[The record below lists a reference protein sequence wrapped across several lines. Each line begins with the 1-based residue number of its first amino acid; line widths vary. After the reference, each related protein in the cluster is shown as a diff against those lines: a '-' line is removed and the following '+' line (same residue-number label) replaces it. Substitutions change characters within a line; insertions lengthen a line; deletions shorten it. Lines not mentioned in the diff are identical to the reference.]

1 MVEYI
6 YVKQVV
12 MSIMSLLVPYSILVF
27 YIRSIE
33 KSITIYLT
41 IFLVSFIVYSLLQYD
56 RLNIVIY
63 LTLYLLAMIIYKLKR
78 RQCEIKKY
86 RIEYKDII
94 YIILI
99 VALSILSYFIP
110 INQNWDF
117 YTFYAQIIY
126 SSIGHTLAPLFNNIQ
141 IMMLV
146 TLKEFGILP
155 RFVAT
160 FFLINLLLLLYKFF
174 EKNMIFTLLLITN
187 IPIYVSLVN
196 ENNYLELSSL
206 TLLMLFLVNYYR
218 YGSNNIYTKLSGLL
232 LFFTKGNLSFVIGS
246 YVNLILTIQT
256 IINIFKKN
264 KKNVI
269 YDLIYLILLGATI
282 TYFINNYIKYFAIN
296 FEVFFMFQ
304 FLTLNILQ
312 SEEWFSIV
320 SGFIQLPTY
329 QSILMKLSN
338 ILNPIYNLFIP
349 FLMFIIS
356 KKYKAL
362 ISINLS
368 RFEVGLLSI
377 YILYIFSPFFP
388 TTDTFS
394 NIFTI
399 RYYIFFTF
407 LIFLIFLKKI
417 ELKNNLFYYMV
428 AFVSLFFYCINILES
443 GPFMK
448 EKLILNYLNSL
459 HIYHMLSIGFL
470 FLLFYY
476 LPPSINKYKINF
488 IVQLILY
495 LFILGISVI
504 IILIFVYPLIVT
516 SYSLRF
522 FTDSTEYNCLVHAL
536 FPKLY
541 NEYFKS
547 YCENDAIL
555 IDISH
560 KCRYVYS
567 IGGIYSPSVLYISNI
582 TVFIRGGH
590 ISLLPFILY
599 DLKLHN
605 LTSYHYIV
613 NKYSYLKSFQF
624 PSNLCFQIPSPN
636 HKEFAFIKSI
646 KMLNQTSISF
656 SIIYSTIIINPKP
669 IGVYNYY
676 IIYNVTNPLSNS

>member
-12 MSIMSLLVPYSILVF
+12 MSIISLLVPYSILVF

-33 KSITIYLT
+33 KSLTIYLT
-41 IFLVSFIVYSLLQYD
+41 IFLVSFIVYSLSQYD
-56 RLNIVIY
+56 RLNILMYI
-63 LTLYLLAMIIYKLKR
+63 TLYLLAMIIYKLKR

-86 RIEYKDII
+86 RIEFKDII

-126 SSIGHTLAPLFNNIQ
+126 SSIGYTLAPLFNNIQ

-155 RFVAT
+155 RFVAI

-174 EKNMIFTLLLITN
+174 EKNIIFTLLLITN
-187 IPIYVSLVN
+187 ISIYVSLVN

-206 TLLMLFLVNYYR
+206 TLLTLFLVNYYR
-218 YGSNNIYTKLSGLL
+218 YSFNNIYTKLSGLL

-264 KKNVI
+264 KKNVT

-329 QSILMKLSN
+329 QSILIKLSN

-388 TTDTFS
+388 TTSTFS
-394 NIFTI
+394 DIFTI
-399 RYYIFFTF
+399 RYYIFFVL

-417 ELKNNLFYYMV
+417 YSKDNLFYYMV
-428 AFVSLFFYCINILES
+428 AFVSLFFYSINILEN

-459 HIYHMLSIGFL
+459 HIYHMVSLGFL
-470 FLLFYY
+470 FMLFYY
-476 LPPSINKYKINF
+476 LPLSINNYKINF
-488 IVQLILY
+488 IFQLVLY
-495 LFILGISVI
+495 LFILSISV
-504 IILIFVYPLIVT
+504 IILIFVYPLVVT
-516 SYSLRF
+516 SYSLKF
-522 FTDSTEYNCLVHAL
+522 FTDSTEYNCLVHVL

-541 NEYFKS
+541 NEYFMS

-560 KCRYVYS
+560 KCQYVYS
-567 IGGIYSPSVLYISNI
+567 IGGIYAPSVLYISNI

-590 ISLLPFILY
+590 ISFLPFILY
-599 DLKLHN
+599 DVKFHN
-605 LTSYHYIV
+605 LTSYYSIV
-613 NKYSYLKSFQF
+613 NKYSYLKAFQF
-624 PSNLCFQIPSPN
+624 PSNLCFQIVLPN
-636 HKEFAFIKSI
+636 HKEYAFMKTIET
-646 KMLNQTSISF
+646 LNRTSISF

>member
-12 MSIMSLLVPYSILVF
+12 MSIMLLLVPYSILVF

-33 KSITIYLT
+33 KSLTIYLT
-41 IFLVSFIVYSLLQYD
+41 IFLVSFIVYSLLQY
-56 RLNIVIY
+56 RLNILIY
-63 LTLYLLAMIIYKLKR
+63 VTLYLLVMIIYKLKR

-99 VALSILSYFIP
+99 TALSILSYFIP

-126 SSIGHTLAPLFNNIQ
+126 NPIVHSVAPLFNNIQ
-141 IMMLV
+141 LMMLV
-146 TLKEFGILP
+146 TLKEYGILP
-155 RFVAT
+155 RFVAI
-160 FFLINLLLLLYKFF
+160 FFLINFLLLLYKFF
-174 EKNMIFTLLLITN
+174 EKNIIFTLLLITN

-218 YGSNNIYTKLSGLL
+218 YGLNNIYTKLSGLL
-232 LFFTKGNLSFVIGS
+232 IFFTKGNLSFVIGP
-246 YVNLILTIQT
+246 YVNLILAIQT
-256 IINIFKKN
+256 IFNIFKKN
-264 KKNVI
+264 KKNI
-269 YDLIYLILLGATI
+269 IDDLIYLFLLGLTI
-282 TYFINNYIKYFAIN
+282 IYFINNYIKYFAIN
-296 FEVFFMFQ
+296 FEVFFMLQ

-312 SEEWFSIV
+312 SETWFSIV
-320 SGFIQLPTY
+320 SGFIQSPIY
-329 QSILMKLSN
+329 QSILIKLSN

-349 FLMFIIS
+349 FLMLMFS

-362 ISINLS
+362 KSINLS

-377 YILYIFSPFFP
+377 YIVYIFSPFFP
-388 TTDTFS
+388 TTNTFS
-394 NIFTI
+394 DIFTI

-417 ELKNNLFYYMV
+417 YLKDNLFYYMV

-448 EKLILNYLNSL
+448 EKLILDYLKKL

-476 LPPSINKYKINF
+476 LSPSINKYRINF
-488 IVQLILY
+488 VFQFVLY

-504 IILIFVYPLIVT
+504 ILIFVYPLIVP
-516 SYSLRF
+516 SYSLKF

-536 FPKLY
+536 FPKFY
-541 NEYFKS
+541 DEYFKS

-555 IDISH
+555 IDISR

-567 IGGIYSPSVLYISNI
+567 IGGIYAPSVLYISNI

-590 ISLLPFILY
+590 ISFLPFILY

-605 LTSYHYIV
+605 LTSYYYIV
-613 NKYSYLKSFQF
+613 NKYSYLKAFLF
-624 PSNLCFQIPSPN
+624 PSNLCFQIASPN
-636 HKEFAFIKSI
+636 HKEFAFIKTI
-646 KMLNQTSISF
+646 ETLNRTSISF
-656 SIIYSTIIINPKP
+656 SIIYSNIIKNPKP

-676 IIYNVTNPLSNS
+676 IIYNVTNPFSNS